1 MNATK
6 PQQVQPIGWEWNELR
21 QYFSAVAAEEME
33 QAQDPQHLP
42 AQEAE
47 AAAPEQA
54 YSRHSLTPLTG
65 EAYLAR
71 LTGEQ
76 R

>member
-6 PQQVQPIGWEWNELR
+6 PQQVQPIGWEWNKLR
-21 QYFSAVAAEEME
+21 QYFGATAAGEME
-33 QAQDPQHLP
+33 QVQDPQHLP

-47 AAAPEQA
+47 AAAPEEARSQ
-54 YSRHSLTPLTG
+54 HSLTPLTG